1 MDINALKSFQN
12 IYFFFLQNYSYNVE
26 IKIINYYFLLK
37 LLFIFLK
44 IKN

>member
-1 MDINALKSFQN
+1 MDINAMKSFQN
-12 IYFFFLQNYSYNVE
+12 IFFFLQNYSYDVE